1 MGLAA
6 AVLFAAPLAA
16 QYPRAQLGQF
26 EVRGFDFAPDGA
38 WRKTA
43 TRVMATRRALLRA
56 GSMALLNSPSDKP
69 VVRGNYFVP
78 VIPIAYRD
86 TPPPF
91 PASEYQDL
99 FFSAD
104 PVGRAWSVKTYYTAA
119 SRGNIVL
126 DGHVFDWVRVDSTAA
141 YYQDGCN
148 GIGVLGP
155 CPGHAVS
162 RMYQLLKAALDSVST
177 GPGGD
182 TVWNRYDN
190 DGPDGIPNS
199 GDDDGVI
206 DVVAFLQPAVD
217 GACGAPG
224 IWSHRGTFGLWNN
237 GEPYVTRTPRRDA
250 SGQPI
255 PGQFLVIDSYTIQSA
270 VGGDAACN
278 GAQIMPVGTVTHE
291 TGHAFGLP
299 DLYDTDPLS
308 ATQGAGEWSLMSS
321 GTYAQP
327 YSPSSFDAWSLVQLG
342 WVHIDTLA
350 SGDRRTAAP
359 VQTSNTVYYAG
370 TDGPLYFLLENRGAV
385 GTDTAQ
391 MNPAFAHAKSPGL
404 LIWQIDD
411 TRIAQGAL
419 PVNRVNTGSHQ
430 GVALIQADG
439 LDQLRTPFGGNR
451 GDTGDSYP
459 GHSGNHAFGL
469 STFPTALD
477 WSGAPLDIRL
487 DQITALPDGSVTF
500 RYTRG
505 TPTVVFA
512 AQSTAQVRV
521 NGAATGSY
529 REVLGAG
536 DTLLLSADTTQVS
549 FDGRSLSRFVDWS
562 DGGAAT
568 HRLIAGPGAPDSV
581 RADFVVSNRLRVLVS
596 GPGTV
601 TSNIVGALGTGA
613 FVDAGQI
620 ARLIAMPNAGADF
633 IGWRG
638 DTTGTDTLQFPVAHA
653 YDVTAVFLASVSVDP
668 VAAARAVLGGAPLD
682 AASAAYLDAIG
693 NQNGTYDVGD
703 YVAWLRRTG
712 QRAPAVLQ
720 RVSGAP

>member
-6 AVLFAAPLAA
+6 AMLVAAPLAA
-16 QYPRAQLGQF
+16 QYPRAQVGQF
-26 EVRGFDFAPDGA
+26 EVRGFDFATDGA
-38 WRKTA
+38 WRRTA
-43 TRVMATRRALLRA
+43 TRVMDARRALLRA
-56 GSMALLNSPSDKP
+56 GNVALLNSPSSKP
-69 VVRGNYFVP
+69 VVRGTYYVP
-78 VIPIAYRD
+78 VIPIGFRD

-91 PASEYQDL
+91 PASAYQDL
-99 FFSAD
+99 FFSAN
-104 PVGRAWSVKTYYTAA
+104 PAGRAWSVKTYYTAA
-119 SRGNIVL
+119 SRGNVVL
-126 DGHVFDWVRVDSTAA
+126 DGHVFDWVRVDSNAA

-155 CPGHAVS
+155 CPAHVES
-162 RMYQLLKAALDSVST
+162 RMYQLLDAALDSVSN

-224 IWSHRGTFGLWNN
+224 IWSHRGTFDLWNN
-237 GEPYVTRTPRRDA
+237 GKPYVTRTPRRDA

-255 PGQFLVIDSYTIQSA
+255 PGQFLVINSYTIQSA

-342 WVHIDTLA
+342 WVRVDTLA
-350 SGDRRTAAP
+350 SGDRTTAPP

-370 TDGPLYFLLENRGAV
+370 TDGAVYFLLENRGNV

-391 MNPAFAHAKSPGL
+391 MNPTFAHAKSPGL
-404 LIWQIDD
+404 LLWEIDD
-411 TRIAQGAL
+411 ARVAQGAL
-419 PVNRVNTGSHQ
+419 PVNRVNTGPHQ

-459 GHSGNHAFGL
+459 GRTGNHAFGL

-477 WSGAPLDIRL
+477 WSGAPLGIRL

-500 RYTRG
+500 RYTHG
-505 TPTVVFA
+505 MPTVVA
-512 AQSTAQVRV
+512 AVQSTAQVRV
-521 NGAATGSY
+521 NGAATGFY
-529 REVLGAG
+529 REVLAPG
-536 DTLLLSADTTQVS
+536 DTLLLSVDTSQVS
-549 FDGRSLSRFVDWS
+549 FDGRSLSRFVGWS
-562 DGGAAT
+562 DGGLAT
-568 HRLIAGPGAPDSV
+568 HRIVVGVGPPDTV
-581 RADFVVSNRLRVLVS
+581 RAAFSVSNRLRVTVS

-601 TSNIVGALGTGA
+601 ASNIAGALGAGA
-613 FVDAGQI
+613 FVALGQP
-620 ARLIAMPNAGADF
+620 AQLIATPNAGAEF

-638 DTTGTDTLQFPVAHA
+638 DTTGGATLQFPMAHA
-653 YDVTAVFLASVSVDP
+653 YDLTAVFLASVAVDP
-668 VAAARAVLGGAPLD
+668 TVAARAVLGGPPLD

-693 NQNGTYDVGD
+693 NQNGVYDIGD

-712 QRAPAVLQ
+712 QHAPVELR
-720 RVSGAP
+720 RVKAAP